1 MNVRDVLRVQLISKH
16 TQGNGGKLQKPL
28 FPKVFIP
35 SSSPPTGIMWF
46 CFFFFSLLIP
56 DFQGSPT
63 LSNNFLESHLRKVWA
78 LLPSPSNIS
87 TPELHSPPSLTALMK
102 KGHCLQTQAL
112 PNLSRLNGSC
122 LPKTA
127 GQLFLE
133 YAKNTIYG
141 QSKQKSRAGKS
152 ECNTYSIVR

>member
-1 MNVRDVLRVQLISKH
+1 MNK
-16 TQGNGGKLQKPL
+16 GKLQKPF

-35 SSSPPTGIMWF
+35 SSSPQQEL
-46 CFFFFSLLIP
+46 CVFFFPLLIP

-63 LSNNFLESHLRKVWA
+63 LSNNFLKSHLRKVCA

-87 TPELHSPPSLTALMK
+87 TLELHSPPSPLTALME

-112 PNLSRLNGSC
+112 PNLSCLNGSC

-133 YAKNTIYG
+133 DAKNTIYG

-152 ECNTYSIVR
+152 ACNTYSTVR